1 MRILLKPV
9 VDFPLE
15 NLILAESTQFRTSQ
29 LTRSGGTL
37 AAIIPSLE
45 TIHKMRIYQYL
56 LFRIYMFY
64 KDSKYESGNY
74 TISTSLVS
82 TLLISI
88 NLMTIY
94 FLLEYNEILI
104 LKLNK
109 GIVIIFMALVWA
121 LNYLLIVKKEEFL
134 KFNFTKDKKGGYLI
148 VAFILLTAFAAI
160 TVANFNREKIFER
173 NNRTEI
179 DK

>member
-1 MRILLKPV
+1 
-9 VDFPLE
+9 
-15 NLILAESTQFRTSQ
+15 
-29 LTRSGGTL
+29 
-37 AAIIPSLE
+37 
-45 TIHKMRIYQYL
+45 MRIYQYL

-82 TLLISI
+82 TVLISI

-109 GIVIIFMALVWA
+109 GIIIAFTALVWV
-121 LNYLLIVKKEEFL
+121 LNYFLIVKKEKFL
-134 KFNFTKDKKGGYLI
+134 EFNFTKDKKGGYSI
-148 VAFILLTAFAAI
+148 VAFIVLTAFASI
-160 TVANFNREKIFER
+160 TVANYNREKIFEKR
-173 NNRTEI
+173 NRTEI
-179 DK
+179 ENKITAANSRFSQLRILL